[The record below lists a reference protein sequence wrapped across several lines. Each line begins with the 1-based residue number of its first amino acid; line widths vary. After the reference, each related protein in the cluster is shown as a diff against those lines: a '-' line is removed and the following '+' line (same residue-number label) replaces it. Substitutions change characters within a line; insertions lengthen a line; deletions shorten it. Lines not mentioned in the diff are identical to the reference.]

1 MGNNT
6 QQNPLVDLPKDR
18 PINLNKLIPKR
29 EWWSIW
35 HYIFSGKLVEVKK
48 Q

>member
-35 HYIFSGKLVEVKK
+35 HYIFSGKMAEVKK

>member
-6 QQNPLVDLPKDR
+6 PHHPLVDLPRNK
-18 PINLNKLIPKR
+18 PINLNKLIPKK

-35 HYIFSGKLVEVKK
+35 HYIFSGKMVEVKK

>member
-6 QQNPLVDLPKDR
+6 HHPLVDLPRNKT
-18 PINLNKLIPKR
+18 INLNKLIPKK

-35 HYIFSGKLVEVKK
+35 HYILTGKMVEVKK